1 MAEIIFS
8 DIYRTFLL
16 CFLSACIAFGARNAT
31 KRKRVLAFLG
41 YEAIMLMPFLWI
53 FVVAIAFTY
62 SGEGSLIDIV
72 LWELQWILYFTVIT
86 ILQFATYHL
95 LWKNNKV
102 FKALALLLC
111 IIIVAGSLSILI
123 YNNLIY

>member
-86 ILQFATYHL
+86 ILQFVTVCYSTL
-95 LWKNNKV
+95 YK
-102 FKALALLLC
+102 
-111 IIIVAGSLSILI
+111 
-123 YNNLIY
+123 